1 MISRQQRRA
10 QERNEKMICDKVNA
24 FRRANP
30 LAEKTYKQGYD
41 QGWHDACGFA
51 IKTCYA
57 ASVLALHKLEG
68 YGATRN
74 MRFLREMDSCVTN
87 TLTSG
92 EIIDEALKQAG
103 VQLDFRETFPDDRIR
118 EG

>member
-1 MISRQQRRA
+1 MTSRQQRRA
-10 QERNEKMICDKVNA
+10 QERAEKTICDRITA

-57 ASVLALHKLEG
+57 AAILALHELEG
-68 YGATRN
+68 YGARRN
-74 MRFLREMDSCVTN
+74 TRFLQKMDSFVTN

-92 EIIDEALKQAG
+92 EIIEEALAKAG
-103 VQLDFRETFPDDRIR
+103 VQLDFRETFPEDRIQ
-118 EG
+118 EV